1 MKIVKY
7 IGIALVIFGAI
18 FATLYFIKT
27 NSKGLIEYETISPKL
42 LSIEKKTVVTGKVI
56 PEDEVEI
63 KPQISGIIERLFV
76 EEGDLVTNGDLLA
89 KVKVV
94 PNEQALNSAK
104 GRLAN
109 QIIEMKNAKVDYDR
123 NKSLFDKQIISKQV
137 LESTG
142 QDLTGKYVWLFIV
155 GLIALMFKSS
165 IEKLA
170 AALFMFVGSDYKEDD
185 VVYVDGKP
193 GRIVRVELTKTV
205 FFIYDVVDG
214 KVVGGS
220 KLVVQNER
228 LASLN
233 VEKPLANLDLSRF
246 KKSE

>member
-1 MKIVKY
+1 MD
-7 IGIALVIFGAI
+7 
-18 FATLYFIKT
+18 T
-27 NSKGLIEYETISPKL
+27 N
-42 LSIEKKTVVTGKVI
+42 
-56 PEDEVEI
+56 
-63 KPQISGIIERLFV
+63 
-76 EEGDLVTNGDLLA
+76 
-89 KVKVV
+89 
-94 PNEQALNSAK
+94 
-104 GRLAN
+104 
-109 QIIEMKNAKVDYDR
+109 NA
-123 NKSLFDKQIISKQV
+123 QIISQQV

-193 GRIVRVELTKTV
+193 GRIVRVGLTKTV

-233 VEKPLANLDLSRF
+233 IEKPLANLDLSRF
-246 KKSE
+246 KKHE

>member
-1 MKIVKY
+1 MD
-7 IGIALVIFGAI
+7 
-18 FATLYFIKT
+18 T
-27 NSKGLIEYETISPKL
+27 N
-42 LSIEKKTVVTGKVI
+42 
-56 PEDEVEI
+56 
-63 KPQISGIIERLFV
+63 
-76 EEGDLVTNGDLLA
+76 
-89 KVKVV
+89 
-94 PNEQALNSAK
+94 
-104 GRLAN
+104 
-109 QIIEMKNAKVDYDR
+109 NA
-123 NKSLFDKQIISKQV
+123 QIISQQV

-193 GRIVRVELTKTV
+193 GRIVRVGLTKTV